1 MKFSVGYQ
9 MLTDDAL
16 VNKIV
21 EYREGISEVY
31 FSFGSFPNGRSS
43 QLLRRDMTPEAA
55 MQKQLSDLAKI
66 SSSGVSLNLLFNAT
80 CYGKDSQSKEFFTSV
95 GDTVDMMQ
103 SELGLASVT
112 TTSPLIAK
120 FIKQNFEGIEVRASV
135 NMEIGSE
142 LGIEYISEYFDS
154 FYLKR
159 ELNRDLKRVKEIKS
173 FCDRN
178 GKKLYALANSGCLN
192 FCSAHIFHDNLV
204 SHEAEIAKMDN
215 GYAFSGAC
223 YEFLAKEENRRR
235 ILEVTSFIRPE
246 DTHLYEGL
254 VESLKLA
261 TRVNQN
267 PLRVL
272 DAYIGRKTYRG
283 STLDL
288 CEPNHTGVMLP
299 CLLEN
304 SYIRS
309 RVEDGRLVY
318 ENIEN
323 ALIRLEDL
331 C

>member
-9 MLTDDAL
+9 MLWDDAL
-16 VNKIV
+16 TKKIV
-21 EYREGISEVY
+21 EYRDSISEMY
-31 FSFGSFPNGRSS
+31 FSFGDFPNGRSS
-43 QLLRRDMTPEAA
+43 QLARGDMSGEAA
-55 MQKQLSDLAKI
+55 MKKQLSDLEAVA
-66 SSSGVSLNLLFNAT
+66 SAGVSLNLLFNAT
-80 CYGKDSQSKEFFTSV
+80 CYGKNSQSREFFASV
-95 GDTVDMMQ
+95 GDTADMIK
-103 SELGLASVT
+103 SEFGLASVT

-120 FIKQNFEGIEVRASV
+120 FIKQNFEGVEVRASV

-142 LGIEYISEYFDS
+142 LGIEYISEYFDG

-159 ELNRDLKRVKEIKS
+159 ELNRDLDRVKKIKEY
-173 FCDRN
+173 CDRH

-204 SHEAEIAKMDN
+204 SHESEIAKMDN

-223 YEFLAKEENRRR
+223 YEFLAKEENRKRM
-235 ILEVTSFIRPE
+235 LEVTSFIRPE

-267 PLRVL
+267 PIRVL
-272 DAYIGRKTYRG
+272 DAYIGRSAYRG

-299 CLLEN
+299 YLLEN

-309 RVEDGRLVY
+309 RVEDGRLIY

-323 ALIRLEDL
+323 SLIRLEDL

>member
-178 GKKLYALANSGCLN
+178 ASSLATDSSL
-192 FCSAHIFHDNLV
+192 IF
-204 SHEAEIAKMDN
+204 SI
-215 GYAFSGAC
+215 S
-223 YEFLAKEENRRR
+223 FLALPLLIPISS
-235 ILEVTSFIRPE
+235 ILESI
-246 DTHLYEGL
+246 LQ
-254 VESLKLA
+254 A
-261 TRVNQN
+261 
-267 PLRVL
+267 LRSNSSC
-272 DAYIGRKTYRG
+272 G
-283 STLDL
+283 S
-288 CEPNHTGVMLP
+288 
-299 CLLEN
+299 
-304 SYIRS
+304 S
-309 RVEDGRLVY
+309 
-318 ENIEN
+318 
-323 ALIRLEDL
+323 
-331 C
+331 